1 MAWAKGKTPAGVGKF
16 KYEKKVRVEGSIPS
30 LDPPHPSL
38 HSTKLNRLHLIRQ
51 LS

>member
-30 LDPPHPSL
+30 LDPSL